1 FNTISFVIFFI
12 ILNTKYKHKIEIKFK
27 NYFISTLLLPTI
39 YLIYA
44 ICQPFVSYTSVYG
57 FATNLNPNVLT
68 DLNTPGNSIN
78 IIYIVLIYLIFCCL
92 SLVFYFI
99 NNKLMIRRSK
109 DEK

>member
-1 FNTISFVIFFI
+1 C
-12 ILNTKYKHKIEIKFK
+12 IKFR
-27 NYFISTLLLPTI
+27 NYFISTMLLPTI

-78 IIYIVLIYLIFCCL
+78 IIYIILIYLIFCGL
-92 SLVFYFI
+92 STTIYFI
-99 NNKLMIRRSK
+99 NNKIIIRRSK
-109 DEK
+109 HEK